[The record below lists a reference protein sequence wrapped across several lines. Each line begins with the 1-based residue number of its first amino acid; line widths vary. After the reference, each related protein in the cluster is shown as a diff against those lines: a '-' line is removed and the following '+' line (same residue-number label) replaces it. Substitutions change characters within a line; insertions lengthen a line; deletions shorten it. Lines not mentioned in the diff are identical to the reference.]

1 MSNHGGG
8 TASNFLWYIK
18 KARITAGNT
27 VAIAGAQWRLRSGAN
42 VEIEGEHNLHQLCSQ
57 DNLHRSYH
65 KKVFIRIVFISLVVN
80 MNFMNCVLRI
90 IFIGL
95 VVYIIFISCIVR
107 IIRFLHSH
115 HQLHFRYLRFGKI
128 FINYILRIFRLVII
142 FIIWAF
148 STFIDDQECVTFTC
162 VLLYWRLNIFSRM
175 EWETESS
182 QFPVNFIVKLPL
194 QASSPPP
201 NQAKSCFPLKLIFY
215 HNEYDYYTSI

>member
-1 MSNHGGG
+1 MI
-8 TASNFLWYIK
+8 FK
-18 KARITAGNT
+18 KRQESLPAGNT

-57 DNLHRSYH
+57 DNLHRSCH

-90 IFIGL
+90 LIGY

-142 FIIWAF
+142 FII
-148 STFIDDQECVTFTC
+148 
-162 VLLYWRLNIFSRM
+162 
-175 EWETESS
+175 
-182 QFPVNFIVKLPL
+182 
-194 QASSPPP
+194 
-201 NQAKSCFPLKLIFY
+201 
-215 HNEYDYYTSI
+215 

>member
-1 MSNHGGG
+1 MLNHAGG

-42 VEIEGEHNLHQLCSQ
+42 VEIEGEDNLHQLCSKN
-57 DNLHRSYH
+57 NLHRSCH
-65 KKVFIRIVFISLVVN
+65 EKVFIRIVFISLVVN

-148 STFIDDQECVTFTC
+148 STFLDDQECVTFTC
-162 VLLYWRLNIFSRM
+162 VLLYWRLNIFQ
-175 EWETESS
+175 EWNGKLNLRNFLSISLWNCLFRHHRLHQTERRVVSLW
-182 QFPVNFIVKLPL
+182 NLYFITM
-194 QASSPPP
+194 S
-201 NQAKSCFPLKLIFY
+201 F
-215 HNEYDYYTSI
+215 